1 MKLTNTV
8 LSAAAAAFALTLGAP
23 AQAAAPIRN
32 IVLVHGAYADGTG
45 WRAVHDILVKDGYNV
60 SIVQQPLSGLADDV
74 AATRRILALQDG
86 PVVLV
91 GHSYGGMIITDAGDD
106 PNVKALVYVAA
117 LLPDVGDTVL
127 SLAKTMKAPNDDV
140 KQTKDGYLYLHP
152 AKFAADFAADVPPNT
167 SAFMARSQMPV
178 ALAAFNEP
186 TKVASW
192 KNKPHYG
199 IVATQDV
206 ALNADLQ
213 RAMYKHA
220 DAKVTEIKGSHAIF
234 MSQPAAVAKVIEA
247 AANGK

>member
-1 MKLTNTV
+1 MKITSALLGALALTIG
-8 LSAAAAAFALTLGAP
+8 AAAH
-23 AQAAAPIRN
+23 AAPPIKN

-45 WRAVHDILVKDGYNV
+45 WRGVHDILVRDGYNV
-60 SIVQQPLSGLADDV
+60 SIVQQPLSGLEDDV

-140 KQTKDGYLYLHP
+140 LQTKDGYLYLKHD
-152 AKFAADFAADVPPNT
+152 KFAADFAADVPAKT
-167 SAFMARSQMPV
+167 SAFMAKSQMPV
-178 ALAAFNEP
+178 ALAAFNAP

-199 IVATQDV
+199 IVSTEDG
-206 ALNADLQ
+206 ALSPALQ
-213 RAMYKHA
+213 RWMYKRA
-220 DAKVTEIKGSHAIF
+220 GTKVTELKGSHAIF
-234 MSQPAAVAKVIEA
+234 ISQPAAVAKVIEA

>member
-1 MKLTNTV
+1 MKLTST
-8 LSAAAAAFALTLGAP
+8 LFAAAMAALALP
-23 AQAAAPIRN
+23 AAAAPIKN

-45 WRAVHDILVKDGYNV
+45 WRGVHDILVKDGYNV

-117 LLPDVGDTVL
+117 LLPDVGDSVI
-127 SLAKTMKAPNDDV
+127 SLAKTMKAPSDDV
-140 KQTKDGYLYLHP
+140 QQTKDGYLYLHP
-152 AKFAADFAADVPPNT
+152 DKFAADFAADVPPKT
-167 SAFMARSQMPV
+167 SAFMAKSQMPI
-178 ALAAFNEP
+178 ALAAFNAP

-199 IVATQDV
+199 IVSTQDV
-206 ALNADLQ
+206 TLSPELQ
-213 RAMYKHA
+213 RWMYKRA
-220 DAKVTEIKGSHAIF
+220 GAKVTEIKGSHAVFI
-234 MSQPAAVAKVIEA
+234 SQPAAVAKVIEA